1 MSGTEP
7 NRYTVCG
14 AVQAI
19 ACNSMAREKEKPA
32 LIREKIRGLI
42 YCKHCWNEYGQDCGF
57 GGAYVDICSCLRSP
71 LHLGPH
77 PTRANTDLTYF
88 EQIDVPSLEAYVAQ
102 GNDRDQESAEKYLEL
117 AKHHNGKIPQTFR
130 YPKIGFG
137 RRRVPKGQPSLQSIT
152 RECRE
157 AAMIRGRHQIWD
169 IVNCYP
175 NIGLQMATKMRG
187 CNHDEHALHTLDD
200 YCRDRNPFLE
210 EISSIYTYIDNPPQH
225 CTVKDAKILFTR
237 ILSGGNLEGW
247 KRDLRLEARRKHEKF
262 GCIHMRLFMKFLV
275 DCSIVD
281 DLISHEARRD
291 LLQRFRNEQRGNPC
305 ATAKALAFEEIED
318 GALVIAEEEVRRKLG
333 SSSVQGPI
341 FDALAIIA
349 PFGVSPEAVQGIFTT
364 AESRIYN
371 ELGYKLK
378 FSRSWG

>member
-1 MSGTEP
+1 
-7 NRYTVCG
+7 
-14 AVQAI
+14 
-19 ACNSMAREKEKPA
+19 
-32 LIREKIRGLI
+32 
-42 YCKHCWNEYGQDCGF
+42 
-57 GGAYVDICSCLRSP
+57 
-71 LHLGPH
+71 
-77 PTRANTDLTYF
+77 
-88 EQIDVPSLEAYVAQ
+88 
-102 GNDRDQESAEKYLEL
+102 
-117 AKHHNGKIPQTFR
+117 
-130 YPKIGFG
+130 
-137 RRRVPKGQPSLQSIT
+137 
-152 RECRE
+152 
-157 AAMIRGRHQIWD
+157 MIRGRHQIWD